1 MNIKQKID
9 HISISQI
16 MTYVSCPEHY
26 LFRYVLG
33 IKSPPKK
40 VLARGKS
47 FHASYAKFFRGEVN
61 KKDEVKDVYVE
72 NLKRE
77 IEEYQKELEETAWL
91 VDKEYLDREEEITE
105 KELENSGL
113 GGIDVYHP
121 IAEKIQPLEVEKEV
135 RLKTNRGID
144 LLGYVDLITQEREI
158 YELKTTQK
166 TPSNEEVEKDPQVSF
181 YNFLLKNADFV
192 TNPKIIKEFVIF
204 LQTPKVK
211 RYIVKA
217 DDLRMR
223 DETVLNYV
231 NNIIMAIENNI
242 FYCIHPSNSWVCS
255 SGWCGY
261 AKLHK
266 ELREK
271 GLEWLLEKYGNGR

>member
-61 KKDEVKDVYVE
+61 KKDEVKEVYIE
-72 NLKRE
+72 NLKRG
-77 IEEYQKELEETAWL
+77 IEEYQKELEETSWL
-91 VDKEYLDREEEITE
+91 VDKKYINREKEITE
-105 KELENSGL
+105 KELEKSGL
-113 GGIDVYHP
+113 SGIDIYHP
-121 IAEKIQPLEVEKEV
+121 VAEKIKPPNSSDVEKEI
-135 RLKTNRGID
+135 RLKTNKGID
-144 LLGYVDLITQEREI
+144 LVGYIDLITKNKEI

-181 YNFLLKNADFV
+181 YV
-192 TNPKIIKEFVIF
+192 
-204 LQTPKVK
+204 
-211 RYIVKA
+211 
-217 DDLRMR
+217 
-223 DETVLNYV
+223 
-231 NNIIMAIENNI
+231 
-242 FYCIHPSNSWVCS
+242 SN
-255 SGWCGY
+255 
-261 AKLHK
+261 
-266 ELREK
+266 ELV
-271 GLEWLLEKYGNGR
+271 

>member
-16 MTYVSCPEHY
+16 MTYINCPEHY
-26 LFRYVLG
+26 LFRYMLG

-47 FHASYAKFFRGEVN
+47 FHASYAKFFKGEVN
-61 KKDEVKDVYVE
+61 KKGEVKDVYIE
-72 NLKRE
+72 NLKKG
-77 IEEYQKELEETAWL
+77 IEEYQKELEETSWL
-91 VDKEYLDREEEITE
+91 VDKEYLNREEEITE
-105 KELENSGL
+105 KELEKSGL
-113 GGIDVYHP
+113 DGIDVYHP
-121 IAEKIQPLEVEKEV
+121 IAQKIQPLEVEKEV
-135 RLKTNRGID
+135 RLKTNKGID
-144 LLGYVDLITQEREI
+144 LLGYVDLITKNKEI

-166 TPSNEEVEKDPQVSF
+166 TPSNEEVEKDPQISF
-181 YNFLLKNADFV
+181 YNFLLKNANIE
-192 TNPKIIKEFVIF
+192 TSQKIIKEFVIF
-204 LQTPKVK
+204 LKTPKVR
-211 RYIVKA
+211 RYTVNSNN
-217 DDLRMR
+217 LRIK
-223 DETVLNYV
+223 DETVLDYI
-231 NNIIMAIENNI
+231 NNIIKAIENNI

-271 GLEWLLEKYGNGR
+271 GIEWILTKYSKSN